1 MEIQIKIIGGVL
13 ILLALFHI
21 IFPKYFNWKEE
32 LNKLSLINKQIMTVH
47 TIFVALTVFLMG
59 LLCVTSSRELIETR
73 FGKTVSLGLAIF
85 WTVRLI
91 IQFFG
96 YSSTLWKGKNFE
108 TFVHI
113 IFSILWIYL
122 SIVFWVNFLK

>member
-32 LNKLSLINKQIMTVH
+32 LNKLSLINKQIMSVH
-47 TIFVALTVFLMG
+47 TIFIALTVLLMG
-59 LLCVTSSRELIETR
+59 LLCVTSSRELIETNLGSTIS
-73 FGKTVSLGLAIF
+73 FGFAIF
-85 WTVRLI
+85 WTIRLF

-96 YSSTLWKGKNFE
+96 YSTSLWKGKTFE
-108 TFVHI
+108 TIIHV
-113 IFSILWIYL
+113 IFSILWLYL
-122 SIVFWVNFLK
+122 STVFWLIYFN